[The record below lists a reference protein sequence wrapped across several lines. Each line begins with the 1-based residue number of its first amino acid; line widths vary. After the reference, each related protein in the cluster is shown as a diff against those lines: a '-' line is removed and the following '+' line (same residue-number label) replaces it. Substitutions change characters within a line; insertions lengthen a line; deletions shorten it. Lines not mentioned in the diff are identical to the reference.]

1 MGGLKN
7 RMQIAD
13 EGVNEFKDR
22 LIEILSEKQGRR
34 RLQYKQ
40 KTKFFFLPLKSQ
52 KRKKLLQKK
61 NIWKNND

>member
-1 MGGLKN
+1 MWRFELKNLISNKNLLGGLKN

-34 RLQYKQ
+34 R
-40 KTKFFFLPLKSQ
+40 
-52 KRKKLLQKK
+52 
-61 NIWKNND
+61 

>member
-1 MGGLKN
+1 MWRFELKNLISNKNLLGGLKN

-40 KTKFFFLPLKSQ
+40 KTKFFFLPLKS
-52 KRKKLLQKK
+52 
-61 NIWKNND
+61 